1 MDDVNAVAPP
11 EPPLS
16 PEVVAE
22 HRFSTCFRGYRPE
35 EVRRFLERVT
45 AALEA
50 AGRRET
56 ELAASLQEATARAA
70 NPELDEAVLTSSL
83 GEHAARLLASA
94 REEASLVRA
103 EADDSVAK
111 RAKDEDARIAKLR
124 ASAEADVRALREQAR
139 LEAEAIVDA
148 AKVEGRQMV
157 AEARAVRERM
167 LDDLARRQ
175 RRAEADMA
183 DLRVARCRLLEAFG
197 VVRRALDK
205 AAIEVDQADPD
216 EMPPAVPEEAASV
229 PEEREESVRRHPSS
243 ARRPVP
249 AAVGSRAMVVSSPAV
264 SPPVFS
270 ATLAGPPSTQ
280 SAVRTSP
287 PEEASATTPP
297 LRPQSVADAGRARQ
311 PAADEETEEKAEV
324 AHAPEVAQVAEV
336 ERTGVDVDE
345 VGLVVEAPDASP
357 PVDDLFARL
366 RAGYGDVVPADQT
379 SAAEA
384 ATDEAATDEADPVAT
399 DAVATLSD
407 GEADPVADE
416 AALARRDAALDPVDA
431 ELVRALKRALQ
442 DEQNEVLDRL
452 RRSDKPSPETIPSLS
467 EQLDRFGAAAREP
480 IGRAWEAGVAFAHTG
495 LGLSGQ
501 VAPDSAADPV
511 VDEQAAP
518 VVDELAREL
527 AGYLHDR
534 LEAAVTGG
542 TTGSDLVQRINAIY
556 RQSKLDEI
564 EPSARHHAAL
574 AFGLGQFFVTPDGA
588 EQRWLVDDDV
598 PCADCDDD
606 ALAGPV
612 PKGDQ
617 YPTGSL
623 HPPSHPG
630 CRCLLV
636 PAVT

>member
-50 AGRRET
+50 AARREA
-56 ELAASLQEATARAA
+56 ELATRLEEATARAA
-70 NPELDEAVLTSSL
+70 NPELDEAVLTSCL
-83 GEHAARLLASA
+83 GEHAARFLASA

-111 RAKDEDARIAKLR
+111 RAKEEDARITKLR
-124 ASAEADVRALREQAR
+124 AAAEADIRALREQAR

-216 EMPPAVPEEAASV
+216 ETPPAPAEEGPAV

-243 ARRPVP
+243 GRRPLP

-270 ATLAGPPSTQ
+270 ATLQAPSSTQ
-280 SAVRTSP
+280 SAVRTSAP
-287 PEEASATTPP
+287 DEEASATSP
-297 LRPQSVADAGRARQ
+297 LRPQSVADAARARQ
-311 PAADEETEEKAEV
+311 PAADEEMAE
-324 AHAPEVAQVAEV
+324 APEAVEIAEAV
-336 ERTGVDVDE
+336 E
-345 VGLVVEAPDASP
+345 VEAPDASP

-366 RAGYGDVVPADQT
+366 RAGYGDVIPAPDDPT
-379 SAAEA
+379 GEEA
-384 ATDEAATDEADPVAT
+384 ATDEAKPVAT
-399 DAVATLSD
+399 EAVGVPVEPQ
-407 GEADPVADE
+407 GEPDPVADE
-416 AALARRDAALDPVDA
+416 AALANRDAALDPVDA

-442 DEQNEVLDRL
+442 DEQNDVLDRL
-452 RRSDKPSPETIPSLS
+452 RRSEKPSPETIPPLS

-480 IGRAWEAGVAFAHTG
+480 IGRAWQAGVAFAHTG
-495 LGLSGQ
+495 FGLSGQ
-501 VAPDSAADPV
+501 VAAETIA
-511 VDEQAAP
+511 EQAAP

-527 AGYLHDR
+527 VGYLHDR
-534 LEAAVTGG
+534 LEAAVAGG
-542 TTGSDLVQRINAIY
+542 TTGGDLVQRINAIY

-574 AFGLGQFFVTPDGA
+574 AFGLGQFSVTREGA